1 MIPDAEC
8 IKVIAEIL
16 DSLNVGDYVIKLN
29 HRQVLDGIFAACG
42 VPDEKFRSICSA
54 VDKLDKVSR
63 ILFWTL
69 DISHFYFKFKISVSI
84 LGAIY
89 DKK

>member
-42 VPDEKFRSICSA
+42 VSNEKFRSICSA
-54 VDKLDKVSR
+54 VDKLDKVSA
-63 ILFWTL
+63 
-69 DISHFYFKFKISVSI
+69 K
-84 LGAIY
+84 
-89 DKK
+89 